1 MELLASKRA
10 ASKPKNVITL
20 EKPRKYLQLKKF
32 ELHDSNGTR
41 LSRTYSDFSTD
52 QNAVFQPKLSLS
64 VHLTHSVDK
73 KQKHVENLLSNS
85 FK

>member
-1 MELLASKRA
+1 MKLLASKRA

-20 EKPRKYLQLKKF
+20 EKPRKYLQLKNLNF
-32 ELHDSNGTR
+32 
-41 LSRTYSDFSTD
+41 RTVMQLNCDAYSDFSTD